1 MPTMLDRIGAACP
14 GQGMIGDVTALSH
27 PWQALSAMLL
37 VQVLVAMANAAA
49 PVLAPAVAPGL
60 GLAPERIG
68 LYAAVSYLCAA
79 FTGLNA
85 GEGVARLGAVR
96 LNQLALAACAAGA
109 LLAALAP
116 ASWLLLAAALVGAG
130 YGLVN
135 PAAAA
140 VLAHHAPARARGV
153 FFSIKQTGVPI
164 GVGLAGALLPLG
176 LVLLGWQGSVVA
188 LAGVCV
194 LVLIALLPLVERLE
208 PPEPALPRARE
219 RVGAL
224 LARVWAS
231 PVLRAMC
238 LASMAYAVTQQVYVT
253 FLVSW
258 LHLEQGWSLAGA
270 AGVLAGSQLLSVAA
284 RIGFGAWGDRAGDA
298 GRVLV
303 RVGATM
309 AIGLLALAGV
319 AAMGAQAPRAAAI
332 GAALLCAATAMGWN
346 GLFLGALAQRVSS
359 EDLARVSGATQFY
372 TFVGGMLGPLA
383 FGEAVRLGAAWGAVY
398 AAFALVPA
406 AAAWWLARV
415 LSARRSPP
423 A

>member
-1 MPTMLDRIGAACP
+1 
-14 GQGMIGDVTALSH
+14 MIATVIASTH

-37 VQVLVAMANAAA
+37 VQVLVALANAAA
-49 PVLAPAVAPGL
+49 PVLAPAVAPQL

-79 FTGLNA
+79 ITGLHA
-85 GEGVARLGAVR
+85 GEGVARFGAMR
-96 LNQLALAACAAGA
+96 LNQVALLACAAGA
-109 LLAALAP
+109 LIAALAP
-116 ASWLLLAAALVGAG
+116 ASALLLAAACVGAG

-140 VLAHHAPARARGV
+140 VLAHHAPARAQGV
-153 FFSIKQTGVPI
+153 FFSVKQTGVPI
-164 GVGLAGALLPLG
+164 GVGLAGMLLPLG
-176 LVLLGWQGSVVA
+176 LVLLGWQASVVA
-188 LAGVCV
+188 LAALCV
-194 LVLIALLPLVERLE
+194 LVPVVLLPLVGRLE
-208 PPEPALPRARE
+208 PPQPVQPVAPEGVRAL
-219 RVGAL
+219 VV
-224 LARVWAS
+224 RVWAA

-238 LASMAYAVTQQVYVT
+238 LASTAYAVTQQVYVT

-298 GRVLV
+298 GHVLAG
-303 RVGATM
+303 VGLAM
-309 AIGLLALAGV
+309 AIGLFALA
-319 AAMGAQAPRAAAI
+319 AAAGTGAEASPVVAI

-346 GLFLGALAQRVSS
+346 GLFFGALAQRVPL

-372 TFVGGMLGPLA
+372 TFAGGMLGPLI
-383 FGEAVRLGAAWGAVY
+383 FGEAVRAGVAWSACY

-406 AAAWWLARV
+406 AAAWWLARA
-415 LSARRSPP
+415 LNAPRNPP